1 MSFCQ
6 AEKQED
12 VSIPVQE
19 PVKEAALP
27 DNLKNDVKEAAFAA
41 LSKAERDRI
50 NKQSKEMVKVR
61 EKTKERTSRE
71 SREEK

>member
-1 MSFCQ
+1 MSDSKVYNNSTLKITV
-6 AEKQED
+6 EESK
-12 VSIPVQE
+12 
-19 PVKEAALP
+19 KETT
-27 DNLKNDVKEAAFAA
+27 FAA

-71 SREEK
+71 DRDEK